1 MAPVVQQPQNQ
12 KNPSTLTITPVT
24 LIEQTSAGFTS
35 QVFTNDPLTVTPD
48 GLHTQHEANECSPA
62 MNNEIERKF
71 AEKPVKNEAVSQT
84 WFENAVKREL
94 NIPNGYEKVA
104 VLVVRWDDDL
114 DDPKFKEGHAEEVC
128 VGAFPTISG
137 TMLIA
142 NTCQVKRLKRV
153 FGERFHFDVSS
164 EVRLGTAKKP
174 QTTLN
179 KAIIDHMDAFDGPN
193 NLLIIY
199 YTGHGSLLRVADG
212 SEQQLQ
218 LAA

>member
-48 GLHTQHEANECSPA
+48 GLRTQHEANECSPA
-62 MNNEIERKF
+62 MNNEVERRF

-142 NTCQVKRLKRV
+142 NTC
-153 FGERFHFDVSS
+153 
-164 EVRLGTAKKP
+164 
-174 QTTLN
+174 
-179 KAIIDHMDAFDGPN
+179 
-193 NLLIIY
+193 
-199 YTGHGSLLRVADG
+199 
-212 SEQQLQ
+212 
-218 LAA
+218 